1 MRRLFALIFFAAA
14 LAAPAPANERTK
26 VKVVIDPTADGA
38 TVRFTFD
45 RPVGS
50 FRLNYPEEG
59 IRDRSW
65 KIATPGI
72 TRHNTLLTAADGT
85 SFDTIAI
92 DVQAWNER
100 TEAVYPCLFRVGAHG
115 MAFYADYF
123 VGITAEFETTLEIAD
138 APDRIVEGFP
148 RAGKTWRI
156 DDTFH
161 GDGGHRYVYI
171 GKRGDVVESA
181 FARFVLPEG
190 LAPGLRKRIRDN
202 VDGIMKYYRRQFAR
216 EVRTKPLI
224 LLAPNREASQQ
235 GLQGDVTGGPAV
247 ALRIFGERLTTTFDP
262 KSDRM
267 DHFIAHEAAHFW
279 NSGTSHAPDNAP
291 AWLWEGS
298 AEVMAL
304 AARVAVTGRLT
315 HDGRRDH
322 IEQSLNTC
330 VEHLLARPLETSRSN
345 ATYFCGETLFW
356 LADAAEKTR
365 TKGRGDIFAI
375 WRRILDAAEANG
387 GIYTPE
393 RVFAEAA
400 PTDDIKHAFDV
411 FLGREGTERWW
422 ELPARAKPL
431 GIDLAA
437 KPADDRT
444 LRRQII
450 WHLLDLYCIGSRGM
464 WTEDDHL
471 KLDTGDRCGPLNGDP
486 EVDTLNGFSLYA
498 NLPAARA
505 AAEEACRTNG
515 DITLTRTG
523 QPQKVTAPCTK
534 PLPPALP
541 KFRIVATP

>member
-1 MRRLFALIFFAAA
+1 MRRLFALILFIAA
-14 LAAPAPANERTK
+14 LAAPAVANERTK

-65 KIATPGI
+65 RIATPGI
-72 TRHNTLLTAADGT
+72 TRDNSLLTAADGT

-115 MAFYADYF
+115 LAFYADYF
-123 VGITAEFETTLEIAD
+123 VGVATEFETTLEVAE

-156 DDTFH
+156 DDTAH

-181 FARFVLPEG
+181 VARFVLPRG
-190 LAPGLRKRIRDN
+190 PAPNLLKLVREN
-202 VDGIMKYYRRQFAR
+202 VDGVMKFYRRNFAR
-216 EVRTKPLI
+216 ELRTKPLI
-224 LLAPNREASQQ
+224 LLAANPAASPA

-247 ALRIFGERLTTTFDP
+247 ALRLFGDHWTTAP
-262 KSDRM
+262 EPQSNII

-279 NSGTSHAPDNAP
+279 NSGISHAPENAP

-315 HDGRRDH
+315 PAGRRDH
-322 IEQSLNTC
+322 IEQALNAC
-330 VEHLLARPLETSRSN
+330 VNHLLAEPLETRRSN
-345 ATYFCGETLFW
+345 ASYFCGETLFW

-365 TKGRGDIFAI
+365 TKRGGDIFAI
-375 WRRILDAAEANG
+375 WRRILDAAESNG

-400 PTDDIKHAFDV
+400 PTDDIKHAFDL
-411 FLGREGTERWW
+411 FLGRQGTERWS
-422 ELPARAKPL
+422 ELPALARPL
-431 GIDLAA
+431 GIVLVAGV
-437 KPADDRT
+437 PDDET
-444 LRRQII
+444 LRRQTM
-450 WHLLDLYCIGSRGM
+450 WHLLNLHCTGTRGM
-464 WTEDDHL
+464 WVEDDHL
-471 KLDTGDRCGPLNGDP
+471 KLDTGDRCGPLSGDP
-486 EVDTLNGFSLYA
+486 EVDTLNGFSLYT

-515 DITLTRTG
+515 DVTLTRTG
-523 QPQKVTAPCTK
+523 KPDKVTAACTK
-534 PLPPALP
+534 PLPPAPP